1 MDKLN
6 LIEKEALTNQEK
18 EVYRTLR
25 TNIEFTGVEN
35 QIIAV
40 TSCMPDD
47 GKTMVSF
54 QIASAL
60 AEEGK
65 KTLYMDADLRKSIFM
80 KRYSIDGN
88 PKGLSHYLSGQLP
101 FDEIIYASNRDNLYL
116 IPVGKFPSN
125 PTELF
130 SKERFA
136 IMLES
141 LKKEFDYV
149 IIDTPPLGSVIDAA
163 VIAKQC
169 DASMLVIAADKTSR
183 TFVRNVIQQLKAAN
197 SNFLGVVLN
206 KVDIKRSGYYYG
218 RRYGGYY
225 GGRYRSYGSYY
236 GEEEKKDALH
246 KEKEE

>member
-1 MDKLN
+1 MNKLY
-6 LIEKEALTNQEK
+6 LTEQEDLTNQEK

-35 QIIAV
+35 QVIAV

-54 QIASAL
+54 QIATAF

-65 KTLYMDADLRKSIFM
+65 KTLYMDADLRKSVFM
-80 KRYSIDGN
+80 KRYNIGGN
-88 PKGLSHYLSGQLP
+88 PKGLSHYLSGQIAL
-101 FDEIIYASNRDNLYL
+101 DEIIYETNKENLYAV
-116 IPVGKFPSN
+116 PVGRFPSN

-130 SKERFA
+130 SKERFPY
-136 IMLES
+136 MLDQ
-141 LKKEFDYV
+141 LKKKFDYV

-163 VIAKQC
+163 VIAKKC
-169 DASMLVIAADKTSR
+169 DASMLVVASDRTSR

-206 KVDIKRSGYYYG
+206 KVDVKRSSYYG

-225 GGRYRSYGSYY
+225 GGKYRSYGSYY
-236 GEEEKKDALH
+236 GEQGKQEV
-246 KEKEE
+246 

>member
-6 LIEKEALTNQEK
+6 LIESEALTNQEK

-35 QIIAV
+35 QVIAV

-54 QIASAL
+54 QIASAF

-65 KTLYMDADLRKSIFM
+65 RTLYMDADLRKSIFM

-88 PKGLSHYLSGQLP
+88 PKGLSHYLSGQIDL
-101 FDEIIYASNRDNLYL
+101 DSILYATNRENLYL
-116 IPVGKFPSN
+116 IPVGRFPSN

-130 SKERFA
+130 SKDRFGK
-136 IMLES
+136 MLEK
-141 LKKEFDYV
+141 LKQEFDYV

-163 VIAKQC
+163 VIAKKC

-183 TFVRNVIQQLKAAN
+183 TFVRSVIHQLKAAN
-197 SNFLGVVLN
+197 PNFLGVVLN
-206 KVDIKRSGYYYG
+206 KINIKGRGYYG

-225 GGRYRSYGSYY
+225 GGKYRYYGSYY
-236 GEEEKKDALH
+236 QDAE
-246 KEKEE
+246 KEKA

>member
-1 MDKLN
+1 MNKLN
-6 LIEKEALTNQEK
+6 LTEKEPLTNQEK

-35 QIIAV
+35 QVLAV

-54 QIASAL
+54 QLASAF

-65 KTLYMDADLRKSIFM
+65 KTLYIDADLRKSIFM
-80 KRYSIDGN
+80 RRYSIEGN
-88 PKGLSHYLSGQLP
+88 PKGLSHYLSGQIHLQ
-101 FDEIIYASNRDNLYL
+101 DVLYATNRENLFL
-116 IPVGKFPSN
+116 IPVGRFPSN

-130 SKERFA
+130 SKERFHL
-136 IMLES
+136 MLEQ
-141 LKKEFDYV
+141 LKEEYDYV

-163 VIAKQC
+163 VIAKKC

-183 TFVRNVIQQLKAAN
+183 SFVRNVIGQLKAAN
-197 SNFLGVVLN
+197 PNFLGVVLN
-206 KVDIKRSGYYYG
+206 KIDIKRGGYYYG

-225 GGRYRSYGSYY
+225 GGKYRSYGSYY
-236 GEEEKKDALH
+236 GEAEKTGKKA
-246 KEKEE
+246 